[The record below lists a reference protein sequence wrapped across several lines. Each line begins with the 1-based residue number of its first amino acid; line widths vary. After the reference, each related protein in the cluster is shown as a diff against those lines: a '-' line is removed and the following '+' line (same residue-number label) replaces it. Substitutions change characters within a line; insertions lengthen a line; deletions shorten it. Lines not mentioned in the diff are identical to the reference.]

1 MFQVEEVLWIQ
12 RVCVSIK
19 ISYRSSKHMVK
30 STWLYVLCLGKNV
43 NWVLLLCFFVQELN
57 RMLHCI
63 TMISLRLLRMNTEDG
78 STAKSWIQHFLA
90 TTFFIVIES
99 LIKLKCMVYIALCDF
114 FYGSG
119 DFTAFGDV
127 CFKEFGNAVKF
138 WSTINEPNIVAWVG
152 YDLGSGP
159 PSHCSP
165 PFGMVN
171 CSKGNSSTEP
181 YIALHNMLLA
191 HASTARLYKQKYKA
205 SVIHTYISMVP
216 WIARYD
222 SLSFLRS
229 TV

>member
-1 MFQVEEVLWIQ
+1 MSCVLVRTWIEF
-12 RVCVSIK
+12 CCYVS
-19 ISYRSSKHMVK
+19 
-30 STWLYVLCLGKNV
+30 LCR
-43 NWVLLLCFFVQELN
+43 NW
-57 RMLHCI
+57 
-63 TMISLRLLRMNTEDG
+63 
-78 STAKSWIQHFLA
+78 TA
-90 TTFFIVIES
+90 
-99 LIKLKCMVYIALCDF
+99 CYIASQWSPSGSWGWIRRMDRPQNHVNPTFSCNHIFYCNRISNKIEVYGIYRLMWI

-119 DFTAFGDV
+119 DFTAFSAV

-205 SVIHTYISMVP
+205 SVIHTYVSLVP
-216 WIARYD
+216 AWIARYD
-222 SLSFLRS
+222 YLSLFSWS
-229 TV
+229 IV